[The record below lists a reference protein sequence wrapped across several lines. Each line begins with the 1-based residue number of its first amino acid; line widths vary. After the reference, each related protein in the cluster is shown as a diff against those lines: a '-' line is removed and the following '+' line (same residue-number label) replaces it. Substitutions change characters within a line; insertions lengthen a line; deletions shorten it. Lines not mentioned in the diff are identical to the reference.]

1 MTNWDGDGTAPVPDD
16 RPRWVAVAPSRREI
30 ALSTLLTVAIAV
42 AIGLVATIIVGLVL
56 TFFDIA
62 NTDPTADYQTQTG
75 LPPVVF
81 AGALVAVLVV
91 VWLVACRAG
100 IGAPGDAIMS
110 LFALDT
116 EGHRASK
123 GTILARAAI
132 PTALFGVLALLGRS
146 GLGLLV
152 LIALW
157 VPAFVRRDRRSLVDL
172 VVGVVPHSTAA
183 RRDAQPHPWAR

>member
-1 MTNWDGDGTAPVPDD
+1 VTIWEGDGTAPVPDD
-16 RPRWVAVAPSRREI
+16 RPSRVAQPPTRREI
-30 ALSTLLTVAIAV
+30 VLSTLLTVAIAV
-42 AIGLVATIIVGLVL
+42 AIGLIATILVGLVL

-81 AGALVAVLVV
+81 GGALVVVLVV

-100 IGAPGDAIMS
+100 IGAPGDAIMN

-116 EGHRASK
+116 EGRAATK

-132 PTALFGVLALLGRS
+132 PTALFGVLAVLGRS
-146 GLGLLV
+146 GLGLL
-152 LIALW
+152 LLLLLW
-157 VPAFVRRDRRSLVDL
+157 APAFVRRDRRSLVDL
-172 VVGVVPHSTAA
+172 LVGVVPHSTAA
-183 RRDAQPHPWAR
+183 RRDATPHPWAR

>member
-1 MTNWDGDGTAPVPDD
+1 MTIWEGDGSAPEPDD
-16 RPRWVAVAPSRREI
+16 RQRRVAQPPSRREI
-30 ALSTLLTVAIAV
+30 VLSTLLTVAIAV
-42 AIGLVATIIVGLVL
+42 AVGLVATILVGVVL

-75 LPPVVF
+75 LPPVAF
-81 AGALVAVLVV
+81 AAAFVAILVV

-100 IGAPGDAIMS
+100 VGAPGDAIMN

-116 EGHRASK
+116 EGHLAAK
-123 GTILARAAI
+123 GTNLARAAI
-132 PTALFGVLALLGRS
+132 PTAVFGALALLGRA
-146 GLGLLV
+146 GLGLLI
-152 LIALW
+152 LLLLW
-157 VPAFVRRDRRSLVDL
+157 APAFLRRDRRSLVDL